1 MDGPW
6 ANKTWNGNLLGEL
19 TVPAQTSAQ
28 GIHKLTLDVAD
39 KVDGFGKKHAIY
51 LIAVGEGKQLC
62 ELEGIGFTKKGVN
75 MECPISPTIEIKMNG
90 RKLNVPTIPTRMT
103 NENGNF
109 GYNEFDVIASLQ
121 TGEKSAPRITASSD
135 NKEVEI
141 EILQPKTLQ
150 DKAYVKCTY
159 KGISKNYTIH
169 IK

>member
-1 MDGPW
+1 
-6 ANKTWNGNLLGEL
+6 
-19 TVPAQTSAQ
+19 
-28 GIHKLTLDVAD
+28 
-39 KVDGFGKKHAIY
+39 
-51 LIAVGEGKQLC
+51 
-62 ELEGIGFTKKGVN
+62 

-90 RKLNVPTIPTRMT
+90 RKLDVPTIPTRMT

-109 GYNEFDVIASLQ
+109 GYNEYDVIASLQ

-159 KGISKNYTIH
+159 KGISKNYTFH